1 MIDTGKFNNNNMEY
15 ESYDGKDLKVSLK
28 NGETI
33 TGYCV
38 GIAGKFE
45 YGSQPINNC
54 TQIVY
59 ICPDED
65 KSRIISIK
73 TSDFEKVDIINQKH

>member
-1 MIDTGKFNNNNMEY
+1 MIDTGKFYNNMEY

-38 GIAGKFE
+38 RIAGKFE
-45 YGSQPINNC
+45 YNSQPINDC
-54 TQIVY
+54 TKIVY

-73 TSDFEKVDIINQKH
+73 TSDIEKVDIINQKH